1 MSTSFTPLIEH
12 TRGNMTE
19 VIHAGAIAVV
29 NTRGKLIASAGDAN
43 ALTFTRSTLK
53 PFQALPFL
61 QGGGPKHFGFTPP
74 QIALLCASHNGED
87 MHVRQV
93 DDMLQKIGQTHRTLQ
108 CGCHVPLSF
117 SYGGLPVPA
126 GLQYDERHNNCSGKH
141 TGFVAHCVQHGLP
154 VENHLDMAHPLQVAI
169 RAQVAAVAQ
178 CDESDLVAGTDG
190 CSAPNYALP
199 LAKVALS
206 FARLAS
212 GAQDSEFGE
221 HFELLSKAMVAHPEM
236 VSGTGRNDL
245 DFMRAGRGDWLTKI
259 GADGVQTIA
268 SKSRGQGIAIKV
280 ISGHMPALYTA
291 AVVALEQ
298 LGWLDDAQREIL
310 KPWGMQTLRNARG
323 NPVGEIRAAF
333 ALKNGLISNK

>member
-1 MSTSFTPLIEH
+1 MSLSFVPLIEH
-12 TRGNMTE
+12 TRGTLAE
-19 VIHAGAIAVV
+19 VIHAGAIAAVD
-29 NTRGKLIASAGDAN
+29 TRGKLIASAGDAN

-61 QGGGPKHFGFTPP
+61 QGGGVKHFGFTPP

-87 MHVRQV
+87 MHVKQI
-93 DDMLQKIGQTHRTLQ
+93 DDMLHKVGTTHRTLQ
-108 CGCHVPLSF
+108 CGCHVPLLF
-117 SYGGLPVPA
+117 SYGGKPA
-126 GLQYDERHNNCSGKH
+126 PEGLQYDERHNNCSGKH

-154 VENHLDMAHPLQVAI
+154 LENHLDMAHPLQVAI
-169 RAQVAAVAQ
+169 RTQVAAVAQ

-199 LAKVALS
+199 LSKLALS

-212 GAQDSEFGE
+212 GAQDTEFGE
-221 HFELLSKAMVAHPEM
+221 HFELLSNTMVAHPEM

-310 KPWGMQTLRNARG
+310 KPWGEQTLRNARG

-333 ALKNGLISNK
+333 KLQMH